1 MNKIEISNRIVKIV
15 NDYFRTEGIAIEAN
29 EQTILFGS
37 DSVIDSMGLVY
48 VIVQVEGQFLD
59 EGFILSLM
67 SDIAMSKRRSPFKT
81 ISTLTEF
88 IEEQLK
94 LNNYGK

>member
-15 NDYFRTEGIAIEAN
+15 NDYFRTEDIALEAN

-59 EGFILSLM
+59 EGIILSLM

-94 LNNYGK
+94 